1 MRFLSTHRRPAE
13 SLAETLIAVTVIGLC
28 TVTALSILR
37 SSIDQSAALSR
48 RIIAENLAQEGMEAL
63 FNVRDSN
70 YLRHAGDPTECWY
83 AYGTVVGQSCDLKL
97 TAGSTYALM
106 RQFDDSTAPIF
117 SWDLKEVTDMEDSDL
132 LLDLYE
138 VTIPNYAGGTIQLYA
153 QSGMADAPA
162 GPIALDL
169 LEAHPFQRVVTI
181 DSIDANSYSATVSVF
196 YTVNGILRHVYTHDT
211 IQNTF

>member
-37 SSIDQSAALSR
+37 SSIDQSATLSR

-70 YLRHAGDPTECWY
+70 YLRHAGNPDECWY
-83 AYGTVVGQSCDLKL
+83 AYGTVVGQSCDLHQL

-106 RQFDDSTAPIF
+106 RQFDGSTAPIF
-117 SWDLKEVTDMEDSDL
+117 SWDLEEVTDMEDPDL

-138 VTIPNYAGGTIQLYA
+138 VTIPGYPETIQIYA
-153 QSGMADAPA
+153 QSGMADGPS
-162 GPIALDL
+162 GPITLDL
-169 LEAHPFQRVVTI
+169 LESHPFQRVVTI

-196 YTVNGILRHVYTHDT
+196 YTVNGILRHVHTHDT